1 MIIRKLFA
9 RPVDR
14 PIEGV
19 IKADD
24 ARYLWTEV
32 EEYVVTNEVG
42 QRLDRLFENYLTEK
56 SNNGVWIA
64 GFFGS
69 GKSHL
74 LKMLS
79 LLLENR
85 EIGGGRVSDV
95 FLSKLDDELLR
106 GAVRR
111 ACAIPS
117 KSILFNIDQKAD
129 AVGGDAENA
138 LLEVFAKVLNELQGF
153 YAKLDYIA
161 QFERDLAKRGKLEE
175 FKAAYAR
182 VSGRSW
188 VEDLDVIDNL
198 ENDVFAKV
206 YAEYFG
212 KTEDE
217 GLRYFD
223 RARERYRLSIEVLVE
238 RVTAYLATQPPNFR
252 VNFFVDEVGQFIGE
266 DSKLMLNLQTLAET
280 LSTKCDGRVW
290 IFVTSQGD
298 LDRVLGELKDMQALD
313 FSKIQ
318 ARFATRMTLSSAD
331 VSEVIQRRLLAK
343 FPEQPDELT
352 ELYSREKENLR
363 TIFRFGEGS
372 RSYKGYSD
380 AEHFCRVYP
389 FHPYQVDLFQSCI
402 EQLSRH
408 NAFTGKHASVGE
420 RSMLAVF
427 QEVAKQIA
435 DKEVSHL
442 APFDLMFD
450 GVKAA
455 LQGHVQA
462 SVLRAERQLT
472 DRPLAAR
479 ILKCLFLLKWVRE
492 FKTTLR
498 NIAILLIDHIGVD
511 IAAHEKAVQEQ
522 LNFLE
527 TESYLQ
533 RNGELYEF
541 LTDEE
546 KDIEVEIKNTDIDDS
561 AVNTLLADIFFKDI
575 LRDPKLRYADNNQ
588 DYAYSRK
595 LDDTLVGREHELA
608 IDIISPQHANFH
620 QPTVLAAQNTGR
632 NELLVVLPADNRLLA
647 DARLYWKTE
656 RYTQIAQS
664 GTLNET
670 SQAILRERRQQNSQ
684 RRATLLERSNQLI
697 SKATIYL
704 NGSRLDVPGADPRN
718 RIANAFQELV
728 RVAFPSLRMLRKRY
742 TEADLAPI
750 LREKNDL
757 LGGAGESLSE
767 GEQEILTRLNRSRI
781 GGERLHVEDLLI
793 EFRRRPYGW
802 YDAATLCLLARLFKR
817 NKIEVRQGAET
828 LTSEQLLAALSNSRV
843 FASTA
848 VQIQE
853 EFDSTTVTALKK
865 FHHEFFDRSNP
876 GADAKSA
883 ALRLLEAIGEEV
895 HVLDGLLAKSEKFP
909 CVEQLRSTR
918 ERLDDLSRKD
928 YTYPLRNLRDFR
940 DDLLDAKEDTLDPIK
955 AFVNGAQ
962 GALYVDLCR
971 FLTTH
976 SANLDA
982 AEASQVKEL
991 REIATAPNPYRGTQL
1006 QQAKISLEAVRN
1018 QIESAL
1024 ERTRVW
1030 ATAEVK
1036 QRVDTLQSMPEF
1048 AKLDAAARAR
1058 ILAPS
1063 DSIVQAIRSQ
1073 PLLPVIRDSVRQYI
1087 ETVFRQQL
1095 AEVAQA
1101 AAATTVKSTSG
1112 ESTDTVRE
1120 TPPEFV
1126 SIREL
1131 ASPLGRP
1138 FLGSTED
1145 VDRYVAEFAERL
1157 RAAIAAGKRIIP

>member
-1 MIIRKLFA
+1 MTIRHLFA
-9 RPVDR
+9 KPVDR

-32 EEYVVTNEVG
+32 EEYVVTNELG
-42 QRLDRLFENYLTEK
+42 QRLDSFFERYLSDK
-56 SNNGVWIA
+56 LNNGVWIA

-74 LKMLS
+74 LKILS

-85 EIGGGRVSDV
+85 EIEGRRVSEV

-161 QFERDLAKRGKLEE
+161 QFERDLAKRGKFEG
-175 FKAAYAR
+175 FKEVYAR
-182 VSGRSW
+182 VSGRTW
-188 VEDLDVIDNL
+188 EADLDVIDNL
-198 ENDVFAKV
+198 ENDMFAKV
-206 YAEYFG
+206 YAEFLG
-212 KTEDE
+212 KSEEE

-223 RARERYRLSIEVLVE
+223 RARERYRLSIETLVE
-238 RVTAYLATQPPNFR
+238 RVSTYVATQPANFR
-252 VNFFVDEVGQFIGE
+252 LNFFVDEAGQFIGE

-298 LDRVLGELKDMQALD
+298 LDRVLGELKLTQALD

-331 VSEVIQRRLLAK
+331 VSEVIRRRLLAK
-343 FPEQPDELT
+343 SPDQPVELT
-352 ELYSREKENLR
+352 KLYEREKENLR
-363 TIFRFGEGS
+363 TIFRFGDGS
-372 RSYKGYSD
+372 RTYKGYSD
-380 AEHFCRVYP
+380 AEHFCQLYP
-389 FHPYQVDLFQSCI
+389 FDPYQVDLFQSCI

-435 DKEVSHL
+435 DKDVGHL

-462 SVLRAERQLT
+462 GVLRAERQLT

-498 NIAILLIDHIGVD
+498 NIAILLIDQIGID
-511 IAAHEKAVQEQ
+511 IATHEKAVQEQ

-527 TESYLQ
+527 TECYLQ
-533 RNGELYEF
+533 RNGDLYEF

-561 AVNTLLADIFFKDI
+561 AVNTLLADILFKDI

-588 DYAYSRK
+588 DYVYSRK
-595 LDDTLVGREHELA
+595 LDDTPIGREHELA
-608 IDIISPQHANFH
+608 INIISPQHANFE
-620 QPTVLAAQNTGR
+620 QPSVLAAHNTGR
-632 NELLVVLPADNRLLA
+632 SELLVVLAADNRLLA
-647 DARLYWKTE
+647 DSRIYCKTE

-664 GTLNET
+664 GNLNET
-670 SQAILRERRQQNSQ
+670 RKSILRERARQNSQ
-684 RRATLLERSNQLI
+684 RRNALLERCNQLM
-697 SKATIYL
+697 SKATLYL
-704 NGSRLDVPGADPRN
+704 NGSRLDVAGSEPRN

-728 RVAFPSLRMLRKRY
+728 RMAFPSLRMLRKPY
-742 TEADLAPI
+742 TEADLALI
-750 LREKNDL
+750 LREKDDL
-757 LGGAGESLSE
+757 LGVTGESLSE
-767 GEQEILTRLNRSRI
+767 AEQEILTRLSRARM

-802 YDAATLCLLARLFKR
+802 YEAAILCLVARLFKR
-817 NKIEVRQGAET
+817 NKIEVHKGAET
-828 LTSEQLLAALSNSRV
+828 VTSEQLLAALNNSRV
-843 FASTA
+843 FGSTA

-853 EFDSTTVTALKK
+853 EFDPATVTALKN
-865 FHHEFFDRSNP
+865 FHNEFFDRANP
-876 GADAKSA
+876 GTDAKSA
-883 ALRLLEAIGEEV
+883 AQRLLEAFDGEV
-895 HVLDGLLAKSEKFP
+895 HVLDGLLEKSEKFP
-909 CVEQLRSTR
+909 FVEQLRSIR
-918 ERLDDLSRKD
+918 DRLDDYSRKD
-928 YTYPLRNLRDFR
+928 YTYPLRNLRDFSN
-940 DDLLDAKEDTLDPIK
+940 DLLDAKEDALDPIK

-962 GALYVDLCR
+962 GALYLNICQFVAAN
-971 FLTTH
+971 

-982 AEASQVKEL
+982 AQPSQVKEL
-991 REIATAPNPYRGTQL
+991 REIATTPYPYRGAQL

-1024 ERTRVW
+1024 EQTRLW
-1030 ATAEVK
+1030 AAAEIK
-1036 QRVDTLQSMPEF
+1036 QRVDTIQSIPEF
-1048 AKLDAAARAR
+1048 ANLDSAIRAR

-1063 DSIVQAIRSQ
+1063 QSIAEVIRSQ
-1073 PLLPVIRDSVRQYI
+1073 PLLPVIRDAVRQYT
-1087 ETVFRQQL
+1087 EGVFPQQL
-1095 AEVAQA
+1095 AEVARA
-1101 AAATTVKSTSG
+1101 VAATTAKPTDE
-1112 ESTDTVRE
+1112 ESNDPPE
-1120 TPPEFV
+1120 ATPLEFV

-1138 FLGSTED
+1138 FLGNSED
-1145 VDRYVAEFAERL
+1145 VDRYVAEFTTRL
-1157 RAAIAAGKRIIP
+1157 RAAIASGKRIIA